1 MYSRQMMIDFRLP
14 NQILDNAAA
23 FWGEKIHPDD
33 KAGFLRSNQEI
44 ADGRAEQHT
53 IYYRAKDAS
62 NRWIPLLCKGKMIRD
77 KNGNPDLFAG
87 TIRNLD
93 KNREQ
98 ASLEPNSLDTYLD
111 TSYYIY
117 EKNQSNKNNFFFKK
131 AFTL

>member
-53 IYYRAKDAS
+53 IYYRAKM
-62 NRWIPLLCKGKMIRD
+62 PLTVGFPCFVK
-77 KNGNPDLFAG
+77 
-87 TIRNLD
+87 
-93 KNREQ
+93 
-98 ASLEPNSLDTYLD
+98 
-111 TSYYIY
+111 
-117 EKNQSNKNNFFFKK
+117 EK
-131 AFTL
+131 

>member
-1 MYSRQMMIDFRLP
+1 
-14 NQILDNAAA
+14 
-23 FWGEKIHPDD
+23 
-33 KAGFLRSNQEI
+33 
-44 ADGRAEQHT
+44 
-53 IYYRAKDAS
+53 
-62 NRWIPLLCKGKMIRD
+62 MIRD

-117 EKNQSNKNNFFFKK
+117 EKNQSNKNNFLFPE
-131 AFTL
+131 